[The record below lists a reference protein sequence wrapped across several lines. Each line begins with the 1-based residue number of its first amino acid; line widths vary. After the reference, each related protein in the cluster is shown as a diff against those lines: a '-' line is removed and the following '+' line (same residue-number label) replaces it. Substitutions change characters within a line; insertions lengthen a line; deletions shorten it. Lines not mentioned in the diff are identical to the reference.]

1 MSNDL
6 LYSKKDR
13 VALITINREARRNA
27 VSHEM
32 ILDFIKYLDGADSD
46 PDVRAV
52 CITGAGEKAFCSG
65 AGLMGTLGSAGED
78 PMAGP
83 RSYAKLLKKMA
94 VYAKPLVARVN
105 GLCLAGGL
113 GIMLSCDIVIARD
126 DAVFFTPEVNVGIF
140 PMMVGALLFRNVG
153 RKKAMEMALTGR
165 KVSAREAERMG
176 LITRAVPAGSLDT
189 EVQLTLELLTTKS
202 PIGLRMGKD
211 AFNAIGD
218 LPLDDAIDL
227 LCDALGKVVTTEDA
241 AEGMTAFLEKRAPEF
256 KGR

>member
-1 MSNDL
+1 MTNDI
-6 LYSKKDR
+6 LYTKKDR
-13 VALITINREARRNA
+13 VGLITINREARRNA

-32 ILDFIKYLDGADSD
+32 VLDFIRYLGEADSD

-65 AGLMGTLGSAGED
+65 ADLMNTLGSSGD
-78 PMAGP
+78 DRMAGP
-83 RSYAKLLKKMA
+83 RSYAELLKQMA
-94 VYAKPLVARVN
+94 VYGKPLVARVN
-105 GLCLAGGL
+105 GPCLAGGL

-126 DAVFFTPEVNVGIF
+126 DTVFFTPEVSVGIF

-165 KVSAREAERMG
+165 KIPAREAEQAG
-176 LITRAVPAGSLDT
+176 LITRAVPARSLDE
-189 EVQLTLELLTTKS
+189 EVQQTLKLLTSKS

-227 LCDALGKVVTTEDA
+227 LYDALGKVVTTEDA
-241 AEGMTAFLEKRAPEF
+241 AEGMMAFLEKRAPEF